1 MHAGKWKI
9 FLVLTNIIGNRGWHK
24 TCLTMLKHHLEH
36 LWSFIIKWFQP
47 FVGSWIVLKLYYS
60 RAVHVTIFLSLSILF
75 FLLVSKNKALFLT
88 CSKIIQFWVVDWLGP
103 VVLIPSSMLNQKT
116 KYIGSI
122 CRSKLLFGQNAKLA
136 KLSDIGF
143 DEQLSHRRRTD
154 RIKWSEPL
162 NCTLTPDPKALSWI
176 PVENKKHV
184 FLCVHM

>member
-75 FLLVSKNKALFLT
+75 FYSYKENKAFFLT
-88 CSKIIQFWVVDWLGP
+88 CSKIIQFRVVDCLARTSGTDHH
-103 VVLIPSSMLNQKT
+103 LLCST
-116 KYIGSI
+116 K
-122 CRSKLLFGQNAKLA
+122 KQNILA
-136 KLSDIGF
+136 AYVGVNYCW
-143 DEQLSHRRRTD
+143 D
-154 RIKWSEPL
+154 RMQAS
-162 NCTLTPDPKALSWI
+162 
-176 PVENKKHV
+176 
-184 FLCVHM
+184 